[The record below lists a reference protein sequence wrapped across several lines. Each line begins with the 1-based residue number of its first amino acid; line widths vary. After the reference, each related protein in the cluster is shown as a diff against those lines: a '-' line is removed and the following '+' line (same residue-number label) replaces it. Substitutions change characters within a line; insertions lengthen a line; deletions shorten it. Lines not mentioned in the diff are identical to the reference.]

1 MQRDLGNALK
11 GKDSLLAMLLEKK
24 KDLLEWVNSLIQL
37 CLADD
42 VMREVVEKNTSTR
55 FWLRLKG
62 WYMAKGLTNC
72 MYIDKGI
79 FGEEIETLK

>member
-1 MQRDLGNALK
+1 
-11 GKDSLLAMLLEKK
+11 
-24 KDLLEWVNSLIQL
+24 
-37 CLADD
+37 
-42 VMREVVEKNTSTR
+42 MREVVEKNTSTR